1 MKSKKN
7 KTRSQKA
14 GFKFLTDMWSKGKDG
29 WNKGTKSI
37 SNSSKNLFSSKPKST
52 PPPVIQTNQSYSQP
66 PPVIQPN
73 QSYSQP
79 QMQTFT
85 NTSQNVNNQTPII
98 PPTTSSSFSNPS
110 LPATSGGRRKKGR
123 KGNKSRKGGYNLAN
137 SSSVHNEKTASPT
150 YWINGGRKLK
160 SRRAGFKS
168 FGTRHHRG

>member
-52 PPPVIQTNQSYSQP
+52 PPPVIQT
-66 PPVIQPN
+66 N

-160 SRRAGFKS
+160 SRRKKRSYRIKS
-168 FGTRHHRG
+168 KRKQISRKR